1 MTFSRRLARDP
12 KGNISKTLEETKAPN
27 GYLLD
32 GAYMQA
38 GDKSEQI
45 KGLYLTQIT
54 EDGDLAVLFGSNQFS
69 VSDKVIR
76 GGVKIQKRDLET
88 GDTKPQGSAT
98 LKDTAF
104 DIISLNDNSVL
115 VEGKLYKKNEVV
127 KTIHTD
133 IEGVASTS
141 ADLLPYGKFRIV
153 ESEAPNGYLT
163 DGAKPIDFTITENGK
178 IVDLTDEAHSI
189 YNQIKR
195 GDIEG
200 VKIGAGTHNG

>member
-1 MTFSRRLARDP
+1 MCIRDR
-12 KGNISKTLEETKAPN
+12 
-27 GYLLD
+27 
-32 GAYMQA
+32 
-38 GDKSEQI
+38 
-45 KGLYLTQIT
+45 
-54 EDGDLAVLFGSNQFS
+54 
-69 VSDKVIR
+69 DKVIR

-104 DIISLNDNSVL
+104 DIISLNDNAVL

-127 KTIHTD
+127 KTIRTD

-141 ADLLPYGKFRIV
+141 SDLLPYGKFRIV

-178 IVDLTDEAHSI
+178 IVDLTEKAHSI

-195 GDIEG
+195 GDIA
-200 VKIGAGTHNG
+200 VSYTHLDVYKRQALNEYIPSCKLFR

>member
-1 MTFSRRLARDP
+1 MRAV
-12 KGNISKTLEETKAPN
+12 
-27 GYLLD
+27 
-32 GAYMQA
+32 
-38 GDKSEQI
+38 
-45 KGLYLTQIT
+45 IT
-54 EDGDLAVLFGSNQFS
+54 H

-98 LKDTAF
+98 LKDTVF

-127 KTIHTD
+127 KTIRTD

-153 ESEAPNGYLT
+153 ESE
-163 DGAKPIDFTITENGK
+163 IC
-178 IVDLTDEAHSI
+178 VW
-189 YNQIKR
+189 R
-195 GDIEG
+195 
-200 VKIGAGTHNG
+200 

>member
-1 MTFSRRLARDP
+1 M
-12 KGNISKTLEETKAPN
+12 
-27 GYLLD
+27 
-32 GAYMQA
+32 
-38 GDKSEQI
+38 
-45 KGLYLTQIT
+45 
-54 EDGDLAVLFGSNQFS
+54 AVLFYLETYERSWKNLKKIKSLSLIHIYQFS

-153 ESEAPNGYLT
+153 ESEAPNLSL
-163 DGAKPIDFTITENGK
+163 IHI
-178 IVDLTDEAHSI
+178 
-189 YNQIKR
+189 
-195 GDIEG
+195 
-200 VKIGAGTHNG
+200 

>member
-1 MTFSRRLARDP
+1 MAAPVTAWLFSR
-12 KGNISKTLEETKAPN
+12 
-27 GYLLD
+27 D
-32 GAYMQA
+32 GVAKSPCKCGSLPGIYNMQA

-54 EDGDLAVLFGSNQFS
+54 EDGDLAVLTGSNQFS

-104 DIISLNDNSVL
+104 DIISLNDNAVL

-127 KTIHTD
+127 KIIRTD
-133 IEGVASTS
+133 IEGIASTS
-141 ADLLPYGKFRIV
+141 ADLLPYGKFRMNN
-153 ESEAPNGYLT
+153 EKSRN
-163 DGAKPIDFTITENGK
+163 
-178 IVDLTDEAHSI
+178 
-189 YNQIKR
+189 
-195 GDIEG
+195 
-200 VKIGAGTHNG
+200 AGTGIFRSLFFLRP

>member
-1 MTFSRRLARDP
+1 MVLNEEQWIKELREKRIAYGISQGRLAVAS
-12 KGNISKTLEETKAPN
+12 GC
-27 GYLLD
+27 LL
-32 GAYMQA
+32 YT
-38 GDKSEQI
+38 S
-45 KGLYLTQIT
+45 
-54 EDGDLAVLFGSNQFS
+54 S

-98 LKDTAF
+98 LKDTNF
-104 DIISLNDNSVL
+104 DIISLNDNAVL

-133 IEGVASTS
+133 IEGIASTS
-141 ADLLPYGKFRIV
+141 SDLLPCGKFRIV

-163 DGAKPIDFTITENGK
+163 DGAKQIDFTITENGK
-178 IVDLTDEAHSI
+178 IVDLTDKAHSI

-195 GDIEG
+195 GDIEPLPPSG
-200 VKIGAGTHNG
+200 NKNQVIPLLRKFLCKLFTYS